1 MNFSIFAD
9 GLPQTILSW
18 MAVIGLPLFV
28 LRTWLDRFCRDRH
41 KMISGKINTH
51 QEAGIYVDSSQQNE
65 IKKKAYEK
73 IQAENL
79 GAETSEEELVEQT
92 VKLIRRRH
100 RWDTIRSFLGTK
112 EI

>member
-1 MNFSIFAD
+1 MNLSLFAD

-28 LRTWLDRFCRDRH
+28 LRTWLDRFCRDRN
-41 KMISGKINTH
+41 KMISGKINTY
-51 QEAGIYVDSSQQNE
+51 QEAGIYTDGIQQNE
-65 IKKKAYEK
+65 INKKAYEK

-79 GAETSEEELVEQT
+79 GAATSEEELVEQT

-112 EI
+112 EM

>member
-1 MNFSIFAD
+1 MNFSLFAD

-18 MAVIGLPLFV
+18 MAVIGLPLFFV
-28 LRTWLDRFCRDRH
+28 RAWLDRFCRDRNR
-41 KMISGKINTH
+41 MISDKINTY
-51 QEAGIYVDSSQQNE
+51 QEAGIYVDSSQLNE
-65 IKKKAYEK
+65 INKKAYEK

-79 GAETSEEELVEQT
+79 GAATSEEELVEQT

-112 EI
+112 K